1 METPIALSA
10 RSHELLIKAGDTIYE
25 QASVSEGAYI
35 IIDGQVQISNVI
47 DGETHIIATLEAGAL
62 LGEVGAIERTARS
75 VTAKALTECNL
86 LFIEADTFLRIFKE
100 GDPLVRYIIETLANR
115 LRTTYSSDDENQTA
129 GGEAFYATLFTRR
142 ESVMIGADSP
152 IVAAVLP
159 IPVEIM
165 SLPFKVSNSY
175 KSAPSAVTTQ
185 TELELPLP
193 KHNSLS
199 KPHFEIIDRSGTLW
213 VRDLGSKH
221 GTIINNRIISRFGEE
236 GVAQLHLGLNRIVA
250 GSSDSSIRFLVQ
262 VPWKDDKKGE

>member
-1 METPIALSA
+1 MEAPTALSA

-35 IIDGQVQISNVI
+35 IIDGRVEISNVI
-47 DGETHIIATLEAGAL
+47 DGKTHTIASLEAGSL
-62 LGEVGAIERTARS
+62 LGEVGAIERTPRS
-75 VTAKALTECNL
+75 VTAKALTDCKL
-86 LFIEADTFLRIFKE
+86 LFIESDTFLRIFKE

-115 LRTTYSSDDENQTA
+115 LRTTYANEDENQTA
-129 GGEAFYATLFTRR
+129 DGEAFYATLFTRR

-152 IVAAVLP
+152 IVAAVMP
-159 IPVEIM
+159 IPVEVM
-165 SLPFKVSNSY
+165 SLPFKVSNSF
-175 KSAPSAVTTQ
+175 KGTPEAVTTQ
-185 TELELPLP
+185 TELKIPLP
-193 KHNSLS
+193 KRNSLS

-221 GTIINNRIISRFGEE
+221 GTIVNNNIISRFGEE

-262 VPWKDDKKGE
+262 IPWKDEKDE

>member
-1 METPIALSA
+1 MEAPTALSS

-25 QASVSEGAYI
+25 QASVSDGAYI
-35 IIDGQVQISNVI
+35 IIDGRVEISNVI
-47 DGETHIIATLEAGAL
+47 DGKSHIIAALETGAL

-75 VTAKALTECNL
+75 VTAKALTDCKL
-86 LFIEADTFLRIFKE
+86 LFIESDTFLRIFKE

-115 LRTTYSSDDENQTA
+115 LRTTYSSSEDDGTDSD
-129 GGEAFYATLFTRR
+129 EAFYATLFTRR

-152 IVAAVLP
+152 IVAAVMP

-165 SLPFKVSNSY
+165 SLPFKVSNSFV
-175 KSAPSAVTTQ
+175 SAPSATTTQ
-185 TELELPLP
+185 TELDLPLP

-221 GTIINNRIISRFGEE
+221 GTIVNNRIISRFGEE

-262 VPWKDDKKGE
+262 VPWKDDKDS